1 MKQRDSREIK
11 VATDSEVSL
20 AIQLQ
25 IMAEQIN
32 NIESCDHVQL
42 GGQAFFDE
50 RKYFLFSPD
59 PSTSSGQVQVG
70 QVQKFRGLGM
80 AQQMPDGTFD
90 FVRKPQLK
98 AKSKLIKKLAHGRA
112 SETKDGAIQV
122 TLKVFRS
129 EGLNISETIRMEA
142 NEAADAIREWQLKR

>member
-59 PSTSSGQVQVG
+59 DPIPG

>member
-1 MKQRDSREIK
+1 M
-11 VATDSEVSL
+11 ATDSEVSL
-20 AIQLQ
+20 VNQLQ

-32 NIESCDHVQL
+32 NIENCDHVQL
-42 GGQAFFDE
+42 GGQAFYDE
-50 RKYFLFSPD
+50 VTLDHVGGIRHRQYFMFSPD
-59 PSTSSGQVQVG
+59 DPIVG

-80 AQQMPDGTFD
+80 VQQMPDGTFD

-112 SETKDGAIQV
+112 SETKDGAIQL
-122 TLKVFRS
+122 TLKVFCN
-129 EGLNISETIRMEA
+129 EGVNISEAIRMEA

>member
-25 IMAEQIN
+25 IMADQIN
-32 NIESCDHVQL
+32 NIENCDHVQM

-50 RKYFLFSPD
+50 RKYFMFTPED
-59 PSTSSGQVQVG
+59 PIVG
-70 QVQKFRGLGM
+70 QVARFRGLGV

-122 TLKVFRS
+122 TLKVFRN
-129 EGLNISETIRMEA
+129 EGVNISETIRMEA

>member
-1 MKQRDSREIK
+1 MFLL
-11 VATDSEVSL
+11 ATF
-20 AIQLQ
+20 QLQ
-25 IMAEQIN
+25 VMENQNIN
-32 NIESCDHVQL
+32 NCNIESCDHVQM

-59 PSTSSGQVQVG
+59 DPIPGQVPR
-70 QVQKFRGLGM
+70 FRGLGV

-90 FVRKPQLK
+90 FVRKPQQK

-122 TLKVFRS
+122 TLKVFRT
-129 EGLNISETIRMEA
+129 EGVNISETIRNEA
-142 NEAADAIREWQLKR
+142 NEAADAIREWALKGGFRNS

>member
-25 IMAEQIN
+25 IMAEQTVN

-59 PSTSSGQVQVG
+59 DPIPG